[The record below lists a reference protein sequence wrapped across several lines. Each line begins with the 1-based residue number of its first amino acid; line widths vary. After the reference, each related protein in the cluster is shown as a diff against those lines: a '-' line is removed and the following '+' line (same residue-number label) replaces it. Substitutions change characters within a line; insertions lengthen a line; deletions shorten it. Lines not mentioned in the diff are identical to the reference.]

1 MTTIY
6 DDEEKVFLPLHTSKH
21 QYYAQWCFD
30 HGSIVTERHLG
41 MTSYTILYG
50 YEPRPFDAAF
60 TEVSAILDCLS

>member
-30 HGSIVTERHLG
+30 HGSIVKKKHLG
-41 MTSYTILYG
+41 MKSYTTSAE
-50 YEPRPFDAAF
+50 YEPRPFDAAW
-60 TEVSAILDCLS
+60 I